1 MPESD
6 PLSVP
11 EPTNGAGL
19 APGDPPQDDLT
30 QDPAAVIVG
39 DVEQLPE
46 V

>member
-6 PLSVP
+6 PLVV
-11 EPTNGAGL
+11 EPTNRAGVT
-19 APGDPPQDDLT
+19 AADPPQDDLT

-39 DVEQLPE
+39 DVDELPE